1 MIRVDVLL
9 ADPAGFLA
17 AGAFGAAALIR
28 IERSATIAGSYAEIG
43 TVSIDITTQLTGPF
57 VFWDATGLATSYYR
71 WRISNAANSVQSP
84 YSDPALG
91 YNPVAT
97 ATLGDAY
104 AALTDVVGLFE
115 TWPLTKRLPR
125 LTTLLRVATG
135 QVIDEFDGRDF
146 FRHPASG
153 SATWL
158 ADGNGSP
165 TLHVHEGLIALDALE
180 LSFDGGLTYVQVT
193 ASDYMLRGD
202 SPFSAEPI
210 PAGEPYF
217 HIRFTAFGQYTNFP
231 RSHQSARLTGAR
243 GWPTVPTVLREATA
257 QRVRQL
263 AAAGAT
269 YDGSDAGGADGYGPA
284 PTTDRFWPQ
293 SMWNFQKAERERF
306 IGCSVGRS

>member
-9 ADPAGFLA
+9 ADPAGLLA
-17 AGAFGAAALIR
+17 AGAFGAGALIR
-28 IERSATIAGSYAEIG
+28 VERSATIAGSYAEVG
-43 TVSIDITTQLTGPF
+43 TVAIDVTTQLTAPF
-57 VFWDATGLATSYYR
+57 VFWDAAGLATSYYR
-71 WRISNAANSVQSP
+71 WRISNAGNTVQSP

-91 YNPVAT
+91 INPVAT
-97 ATLGDAY
+97 GVLSDAY

-115 TWPLTKRLPR
+115 TWPLAKRLNR
-125 LTTLLRVATG
+125 LTTLLRVATD

-158 ADGNGSP
+158 ADGNGSAS
-165 TLHVHEGLIALDALE
+165 LHVHGGLVALDALE
-180 LSFDGGLTYVQVT
+180 LSFDGGLTYVPVT

-202 SPFSAEPI
+202 SQFSAEPL
-210 PAGEPYF
+210 PSGEPYF

-231 RSHQSARLTGAR
+231 RTHQSVRLTGAR
-243 GWPTVPTVLREATA
+243 GWPAIPTVLREATS

-269 YDGSDAGGADGYGPA
+269 YSGSDAGGSDDYGPS

-293 SMWNFQKAERERF
+293 SMWNFLKAERNRF